1 MTFLSLSD
9 ALAAFYTYVHRFL
22 LIHEL
27 HTAFRT
33 LCHCAPLIFFL
44 LHITDSCSFLFLQ
57 PFLAFQCCWSAL
69 IILSFTHSYGSRCY
83 LYSGMSFQSLHLK
96 ETSYWTSDSYL
107 QIRTPGEW
115 WWAATVLPII
125 TQRLAMWTL
134 FYLQIVRLKGHSRG
148 HPIHQPRSD
157 TLYTIRWPHVTP
169 RRL

>member
-1 MTFLSLSD
+1 MSFIRLSGHYATVPHWFSSCCTSLILVLSFSYN
-9 ALAAFYTYVHRFL
+9 LPYLPML
-22 LIHEL
+22 LVVL
-27 HTAFRT
+27 SS
-33 LCHCAPLIFFL
+33 L
-44 LHITDSCSFLFLQ
+44 
-57 PFLAFQCCWSAL
+57 SAL
-69 IILSFTHSYGSRCY
+69 IILSFTQSYGSRCY
-83 LYSGMSFQSLHLK
+83 LYSDMSSQSLHLK